1 MLNHS
6 KPFIQQFHDSEMFK
20 DSAYKNHP
28 ETLSTWKLVSEM
40 QHKAFLPNFK
50 VSIKGKE
57 LDLLTDYQILK
68 VCSLE
73 LVITNISNKH

>member
-1 MLNHS
+1 
-6 KPFIQQFHDSEMFK
+6 
-20 DSAYKNHP
+20 
-28 ETLSTWKLVSEM
+28 M

-57 LDLLTDYQILK
+57 PIKGMELDLPTDYQILK

-73 LVITNISNKH
+73 LLITNISNEN